1 MARSSPQ
8 ELARREQR
16 RTYCGLGAMSFQT
29 LWHVVPTT
37 SVTESASAYEALTL
51 FSLGLGV
58 LMQLI
63 ARIHTF
69 RWVVLAFVIVTL
81 FILMAI
87 AFATSVLAYS
97 GIGKLMD
104 TIYPRMSRRSA
115 PRQHRFAR
123 LLRRCPRPAP
133 SPPSDRQS
141 RSHDSPAHE
150 RCVTDLS
157 SAASRSNSRG
167 RPRSLHVVD
176 ENAVC
181 AIQVSI

>member
-29 LWHVVPTT
+29 LRQVVPTT

-104 TIYPRMSRRSA
+104 TIYPRMSRRSRHDNIDLPDYLDA
-115 PRQHRFAR
+115 ARGQLHRRRQIG
-123 LLRRCPRPAP
+123 
-133 SPPSDRQS
+133 
-141 RSHDSPAHE
+141 
-150 RCVTDLS
+150 
-157 SAASRSNSRG
+157 NRG
-167 RPRSLHVVD
+167 RMIAPLTKD
-176 ENAVC
+176 A
-181 AIQVSI
+181 